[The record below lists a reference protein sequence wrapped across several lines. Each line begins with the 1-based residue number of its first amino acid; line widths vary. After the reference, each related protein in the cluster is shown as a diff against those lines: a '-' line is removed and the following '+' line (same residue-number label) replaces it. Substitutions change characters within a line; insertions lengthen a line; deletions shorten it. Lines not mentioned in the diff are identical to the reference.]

1 MTSSLSS
8 DDGSGSILT
17 VAIIGAVTALSLMLL
32 PLYTGFAA
40 RQSVAGAADAAALAA
55 ADTVVGIVPGV
66 PCAAASTVAA
76 ANGASILSCDVDGL
90 IVTVTAARMLLGVS
104 VTAAATAGPAD
115 STVD

>member
-1 MTSSLSS
+1 MKTALASE
-8 DDGSGSILT
+8 DGSGSILT

-32 PLYTGFAA
+32 PLYMGFAA

-66 PCAAASTVAA
+66 PCAAA